1 MKDFHVVLHLIKV
14 IDLVLFSN
22 VKLSNDEHIHLLTVK
37 ILNSKTFLSIYFYD
51 FLYRIIFHFPL

>member
-37 ILNSKTFLSIYFYD
+37 ILNSKTFLSIYFY
-51 FLYRIIFHFPL
+51 